1 MSVLAIVILV
11 AAAALGYLL
20 FFRRPS
26 QSPGGGAAGP
36 DSEPVFASTDM
47 TLQRRWHDVLGVSPS
62 ASVAELR
69 AAYNKLNGGYA
80 PEKLA
85 ALEGAARERAE
96 MAAAELSLA
105 YRRGLQVRGGEG

>member
-11 AAAALGYLL
+11 AAAALGYWL
-20 FFRRPS
+20 FFRRPP
-26 QSPGGGAAGP
+26 QSAGGAAGP